1 MSVFRRT
8 GISTGVRRRHPIARV
23 AQLALAAVAL
33 ASLAGCDMRALT
45 SDQLFSG
52 RDAGGMTDA
61 RPKDGRLDAP
71 LDGGDDRPWS
81 RVDAHADA
89 PADRQTPDAA
99 RTDAAP
105 PCTTT
110 SCTADQ
116 FCDELTGRCTA
127 RTGTGMLSGVVTDR
141 CSGRPLS
148 AKVGIAGRHMCSF
161 EGKGSFFFTNLP
173 LGTLRLAV
181 ALDGYDLVSM
191 TVVIAPGGT
200 VADVA
205 MTRAAPL
212 TCADPGPVV
221 PACTCVEPTCS

>member
-1 MSVFRRT
+1 MSVFRPA
-8 GISTGVRRRHPIARV
+8 GISTRVKGRHRIERL
-23 AQLALAAVAL
+23 AQLALAAL
-33 ASLAGCDMRALT
+33 ALAGCDMRPLS
-45 SDQLFSG
+45 SDQLFPTH
-52 RDAGGMTDA
+52 DAGKTDA
-61 RPKDGRLDAP
+61 RVDAPADGDGRP
-71 LDGGDDRPWS
+71 SS
-81 RVDAHADA
+81 RGDAHADVA
-89 PADRQTPDAA
+89 ADRGPPDAGRA
-99 RTDAAP
+99 DAAP
-105 PCTTT
+105 PPCTAT
-110 SCTADQ
+110 SCAAEQ

-161 EGKGSFFFTNLP
+161 EGKGSYFFTNLP

-191 TVVIAPGGT
+191 TVVVAPGGS